1 MNKTAA
7 TVSAALVALGGLVA
21 LAPPAQAVRA
31 LAVTTETRAVLL
43 SASHVEVRGSV
54 TCVGG
59 PEEGA
64 VGVVLVQPPESVA
77 QDGGGSTPFS
87 CEAGETVRWAVLV
100 TAGEGSQFSTAGA
113 RFSTYANTPCSDT
126 ETDCPSADDNGTLT
140 IASASRRDG
149 VDLSPASLRFGRQPF
164 GSFTKRSFTIT
175 NTGSRTLD
183 VSIESRVMPDDFSPG
198 QPESTCPLAGVGVN
212 VLLPGESCTHTV
224 GFRPDPFFEQP
235 ESALMSVSAR
245 DLSGRLV
252 EDARVR
258 LSGRGY

>member
-21 LAPPAQAVRA
+21 LAPPAQAARA

-54 TCVGG
+54 TCVGS

-64 VGVVLVQPPESVA
+64 VGVVLVQPPGSVA

-100 TAGEGSQFSTAGA
+100 TAGEGAQFSTAEA
-113 RFSTYANTPCSDT
+113 RFSTYANTPCSDA
-126 ETDCPSADDNGTLT
+126 ETDCPARTTTAPSPSPPRPGATGSTSSRRACGSAASPSAPSPSGPSRSPTPVRAPLT
-140 IASASRRDG
+140 CRSRAGSCPTTSRPASPSRRARSPAWGSTCCCPASPALTRSAS
-149 VDLSPASLRFGRQPF
+149 SP
-164 GSFTKRSFTIT
+164 TRS
-175 NTGSRTLD
+175 S
-183 VSIESRVMPDDFSPG
+183 SSP
-198 QPESTCPLAGVGVN
+198 
-212 VLLPGESCTHTV
+212 
-224 GFRPDPFFEQP
+224 
-235 ESALMSVSAR
+235 SALMSVSAR